1 MGYVLRISGEIRQW
15 LADLCVSDPEAAAV
29 VGQALVAL
37 MNVGPSL
44 GRPVVVKPQTGRP
57 GTDPRE
63 ALDHAYQIR
72 LERAQDLRH
81 ATAEA
86 ADVGVQIQARV
97 SQLEGSESQAE
108 AAELRELL
116 PRLEAAHQRLVD
128 ASRQMQAN
136 ADAFRMRKEILKA
149 RYTAAEAQDA
159 VAGLF
164 SEAATGLDDDELLPV
179 PGAAGPGDARLQDII
194 DEIELEL
201 ASEGTP
207 GDLLELQPGGLGGPA
222 GDIGIIFAVEPA
234 GTALLISVLEGES
247 AIRYQHA
254 DAVALSADVLRQVRA
269 GQDADASAVGYA
281 GAEPFL
287 TEFFPANSADVRA
300 GAEAIAARSNRGS
313 T

>member
-57 GTDPRE
+57 VTDPRE

-97 SQLEGSESQAE
+97 SQLEGSGSQAE

-159 VAGLF
+159 VVGLF

-269 GQDADASAVGYA
+269 GQDSDASAVGYA